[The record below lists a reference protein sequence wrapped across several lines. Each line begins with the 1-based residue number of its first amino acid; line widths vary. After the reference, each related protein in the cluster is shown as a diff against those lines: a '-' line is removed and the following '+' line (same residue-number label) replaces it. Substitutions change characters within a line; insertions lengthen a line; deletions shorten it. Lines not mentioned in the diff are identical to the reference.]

1 MARNRFVL
9 AALAVAL
16 LLAGCDSTTA
26 GPPPRASAVSTSEA
40 PTATSSTATAPDVVG
55 MRLPEAR
62 QALQDKG
69 YAIAEEIPAGD
80 TSREII
86 EPANWVVEAQS
97 PQPGAAVRSG
107 EKFTL
112 TVAKP
117 TDDTTAAAPTK
128 GVVPKV
134 VCLDLQAAQEALR
147 AAGFYY
153 LTSSDATGQNR
164 QQVVDRNWVVVAQS
178 AAPGSSPDQTTK
190 IDLSTV
196 KLGEPTGDSG
206 CPS

>member
-1 MARNRFVL
+1 MAL
-9 AALAVAL
+9 AATL
-16 LLAGCDSTTA
+16 LLAGCDATVS
-26 GPPPRASAVSTSEA
+26 GPPPRASAVSTSEVS
-40 PTATSSTATAPDVVG
+40 TSTAVTTAPDVVG

-62 QALQDKG
+62 QTLQDKG
-69 YAIAEEIPAGD
+69 YEVAEAIPTGD
-80 TSREII
+80 ADREIF
-86 EPANWVVEAQS
+86 EPANWVVEIQW
-97 PQPGAAVRSG
+97 PKPGTEVQPGER
-107 EKFTL
+107 FTL

-117 TDDTTAAAPTK
+117 TDDTTAAEPTK

-147 AAGFYY
+147 AAGFFY
-153 LTSSDATGQNR
+153 LTSSDATGQGR
-164 QQVVDRNWVVVAQS
+164 QQVIDRNWVVVAQS

>member
-1 MARNRFVL
+1 MTRNRFVPTV
-9 AALAVAL
+9 LAVAL
-16 LLAGCDSTTA
+16 LLAGCDSTAATTA
-26 GPPPRASAVSTSEA
+26 
-40 PTATSSTATAPDVVG
+40 APDVVG

-62 QALQDKG
+62 QTLQDKG
-69 YAIAEEIPAGD
+69 YEVAVTLPTGD
-80 TSREII
+80 ADREII
-86 EPANWVVEAQS
+86 EPANWVVEVQW
-97 PQPGAAVRSG
+97 PKPGTEVRPD
-107 EKFTL
+107 ERFTL

-117 TDDTTAAAPTK
+117 TDATTPAEPTK

-153 LTSSDATGQNR
+153 LTSSDATGQGR
-164 QQVVDRNWVVVAQS
+164 QQVLDRNWVVVAQS
-178 AAPGSSPDQTTK
+178 SAPGSSPEKTTK